1 MNRFKNKTVVVT
13 GAGSGIGAAAA
24 RRFGEE
30 GAHVVLVGRTK
41 DKLDAV
47 AKDIEGALVV
57 AADVGTE
64 DGAREVTEQAVEAF
78 GGIDILVNNAGVA
91 EPGRMG
97 EIDREDW
104 DKTIRINLTGVYLM
118 TEAAWPH
125 LKKSGGNVVMTSS
138 VSGMGG
144 DWGMLAYNASKGGV
158 TNFVKALAL
167 EADQSG
173 VRVNAVAPSATQTDM
188 ASGLLENDTLYGK
201 FKERIPLGRAAH
213 PEEVGDVIAFL
224 ASQDA
229 RFVNGVIL
237 PVDGGLSASNGQPPL
252 G

>member
-1 MNRFKNKTVVVT
+1 MDRFSGKTIIIT

-24 RRFGEE
+24 RRFGQE
-30 GAHVVLVGRTK
+30 GARVVLVGRTRE
-41 DKLDAV
+41 KLDKV
-47 AKDIEGALVV
+47 ADDIPGAQVI

-64 DGAREVTEQAVEAF
+64 DGVRAIVDGTIEAF
-78 GGIDILVNNAGVA
+78 GGIDVLVNNAGVA
-91 EPGRMG
+91 EPARM
-97 EIDREDW
+97 EDTERDAW
-104 DKTIRINLTGVYLM
+104 DKTLRINLTGVYLM
-118 TEAAWPH
+118 TQAAWPH

-158 TNFVKALAL
+158 SNFVKALAL

-173 VRVNAVAPSATQTDM
+173 VRVNAVAPSATMTDM
-188 ASGLLENDTLYGK
+188 ASGLVENDTLYGK
-201 FKERIPLGRAAH
+201 FKERIPLGRAAD

-224 ASQDA
+224 ASHDA